1 MKCHMQQPHDLSTD
15 GFTTPN
21 VGWWAKRKYHFLERY
36 LRIFSTGMK
45 NSWEHRQYIDL
56 FSGAG
61 VAKIQGT
68 GELVFTSSLIAARM
82 QDPFTYLHL
91 CEQDQSNCDAL
102 KRRIEKHA
110 PTAKYKIYQGNAN
123 ESIDEILNGIP
134 FRKCLAVAFVDPFG
148 LHFDFE
154 TARKLS
160 ARKVDL
166 IILLADNMDA
176 MRNWKKYYEDN
187 PESNMD
193 KFMGES
199 GWRKEFNNT
208 PNDNFPE
215 KFRKRY
221 IERLRTLGYK
231 HFGTERVQNSRN
243 CDIYTLLFATA
254 NPRGLDFWEKA
265 QSVDEAGQRN
275 LFI

>member
-1 MKCHMQQPHDLSTD
+1 MQQPIELSDD
-15 GFTTPN
+15 GLTTPD

-61 VAKIQGT
+61 IAKIQGT

-102 KRRIEKHA
+102 KKRIEKHA
-110 PTAKYKIYQGNAN
+110 PTSKYNIYKGNAN
-123 ESIDEILNGIP
+123 ENIDEILKGIP
-134 FRKCLAVAFVDPFG
+134 LRKCLAVAFVDPFG

-166 IILLADNMDA
+166 IVLLADNMDA
-176 MRNWKKYYEDN
+176 MRNWKCYYEAN
-187 PESNMD
+187 PNSNLD
-193 KFMGES
+193 RFIGES
-199 GWRKEFNNT
+199 GWRDAFNNS
-208 PNDNFPE
+208 PKEKLPE
-215 KFRKRY
+215 EFRKRY
-221 IERLRTLGYK
+221 TEQLRTIGYS
-231 HFGTERVQNSRN
+231 FFETTQVQNSNNR
-243 CDIYTLLFATA
+243 DIYTLLFASA
-254 NPRGLDFWEKA
+254 HQLGLKFWDEAK
-265 QSVDEAGQRN
+265 SVDETGQRE
-275 LFI
+275 LF